1 MKKTFKRL
9 HLWLAVPFG
18 LIIAL
23 ICFSGAMIEFA
34 GEISEWAYHDRYEA
48 QVSSQ
53 GRLPLPEL
61 VQRVEP
67 HLEPG
72 VTITGVSIPN
82 DSTRNYEF
90 NLSAPPRTEWLVDP
104 YTGRVAGPKEHLPF
118 FEVMFKLHRWL
129 LDFPHEGEGIWWGK
143 LIVGVSTLMFLFVLI
158 TGLVAFWPRTT
169 RGLRKQLTIHLRRGR
184 HRRWFDLHTIGGAYL
199 VDGVPQVGQGGL
211 AGDISHIPVEAAA
224 GRPCKCGNVG
234 CLETIASA
242 DSIRADLAAAGLV
255 YENNAQLLA
264 AARDGI
270 PEVATA
276 IRQAGTLLGHCVAHL
291 VSFLAPQGV
300 IVGGAL
306 SAVDAFTAGVRAALH
321 QSCLPS
327 IMEHLVIESSRSG
340 REAALWGLSTLT
352 PSKISK
358 ENRS

>member
-9 HLWLAVPFG
+9 HLWLAFPFG
-18 LIIAL
+18 LILFL

-34 GEISEWAYHDRYEA
+34 GEFSEWAYHDRYEA

-72 VTITGVSIPN
+72 VTITGVSIPT

-90 NLSAPPRTEWLVDP
+90 SLSAPPRTEWLIDP
-104 YTGRVAGPKEHLPF
+104 YTGRVAGEKEHLPF

-158 TGLVAFWPRTT
+158 SGLIAFWPRTT

-199 VDGVPQVGQGGL
+199 FVL
-211 AGDISHIPVEAAA
+211 
-224 GRPCKCGNVG
+224 
-234 CLETIASA
+234 
-242 DSIRADLAAAGLV
+242 
-255 YENNAQLLA
+255 LLA
-264 AARDGI
+264 M
-270 PEVATA
+270 
-276 IRQAGTLLGHCVAHL
+276 AGTGLTW
-291 VSFLAPQGV
+291 SFDWYKKGFYKV
-300 IVGGAL
+300 I
-306 SAVDAFTAGVRAALH
+306 AVR
-321 QSCLPS
+321 
-327 IMEHLVIESSRSG
+327 
-340 REAALWGLSTLT
+340 
-352 PSKISK
+352 
-358 ENRS
+358 